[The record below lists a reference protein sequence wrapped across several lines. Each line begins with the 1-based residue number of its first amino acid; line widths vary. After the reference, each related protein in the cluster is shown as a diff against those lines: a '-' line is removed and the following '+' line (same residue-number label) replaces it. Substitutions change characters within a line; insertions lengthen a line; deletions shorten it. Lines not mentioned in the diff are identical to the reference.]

1 MLFIV
6 IFLSCGNAVEDRKRM
21 SLAEKKEMM
30 KEDSV
35 AFKVAVLPTLDCM
48 PIFLAKDKEWFDSVG
63 VDVRLHKFNAQ
74 MDCDTAFVG
83 KSVEAMVTD
92 VVRAERL
99 RTSGMA
105 LSCMTGV
112 CSYWQ
117 LLTGKK
123 TRVKKVTQ
131 LGDKMV
137 AMSRFSA
144 TDYLTDKVLDG
155 VKTSSVVFR
164 IQVNDVN
171 ICLSMLRNN
180 EMDAAWLPEPQATV
194 ARSLGNYVLA
204 DSRKINPELGVIVM
218 REDVARDRQRK
229 KQIDAFVKAYDRACD
244 SLNIYGLSHY
254 AGIVS
259 RYCLVDEK
267 YVRDIPQQKF
277 MHIAKSQAHGVRT
290 FNQKN

>member
-155 VKTSSVVFR
+155 VKTSMR
-164 IQVNDVN
+164 WMQHGYLNLKP
-171 ICLSMLRNN
+171 LSLALWAIMF
-180 EMDAAWLPEPQATV
+180 WQIV
-194 ARSLGNYVLA
+194 A
-204 DSRKINPELGVIVM
+204 K
-218 REDVARDRQRK
+218 
-229 KQIDAFVKAYDRACD
+229 
-244 SLNIYGLSHY
+244 
-254 AGIVS
+254 
-259 RYCLVDEK
+259 
-267 YVRDIPQQKF
+267 
-277 MHIAKSQAHGVRT
+277 
-290 FNQKN
+290 